1 MKVTLALCL
10 AATAS
15 AFVPAAHTVSAR
27 SRAAERT
34 VPSMALEDMI
44 GIGPETNNKVFDPA
58 GLAKMGSDKTLAW
71 YRACELKHGRVAMLA
86 TGGWMVQ
93 SLGCARAR
101 ARSGCGG
108 AGARARRAE
117 TLYS

>member
-101 ARSGCGG
+101 ARSR
-108 AGARARRAE
+108 AAAARARARRAE